1 MRKIKT
7 LLFLLVAVFIIV
19 LLFDGNTIYAYDYV
33 SSSNVGSQI
42 LDCEE
47 PSNDDRSSGGDGSLN
62 EDWYDI
68 GTSLP
73 HSVDYSTSDLL
84 TFLKPG
90 DLIYEATGGFGIT
103 HHSAI
108 VEGVFYDTTYSQ
120 YYVRILEAVSD
131 GVTRGLMTPT
141 RFDEKEVSIYRLTDA
156 SSTQISAAISF
167 FINQLGKP
175 YAISTTKNASSSNP
189 NWYCSELVW
198 ASYYWQGIYLDDNDN
213 SPVWPAEIRDYNNAT
228 LIMDYRYSTTISN
241 TTSTNHT
248 ILCNGEYFVESH
260 NLIFVNNCL
269 KRCSVC
275 EREIYTH
282 NYTYTWQNYMR
293 HNATCSCGDSHL
305 EMHITNGV
313 PISPGSPYS
322 QCLLCGGLALVTINS
337 PGNYV
342 NKFLLNADY
351 KLLYIPLKAKE
362 KKEGRFNE

>member
-1 MRKIKT
+1 MSG
-7 LLFLLVAVFIIV
+7 LFTFII
-19 LLFDGNTIYAYDYV
+19 FNEIDIYAYDYV
-33 SSSNVGSQI
+33 SSINCDLQNIEGKESS
-42 LDCEE
+42 DY
-47 PSNDDRSSGGDGSLN
+47 DRSNGGDGSLN

-68 GTSLP
+68 GVSLP
-73 HSVDYSTSDLL
+73 HPVDYSGSDLL

-90 DLIYEATGGFGIT
+90 DLIYEDQGGWGIT

-108 VEGVFYDTTYSQ
+108 VEGVFYDITYSQ
-120 YYVRILEAVSD
+120 YYVRILESGLEG

-141 RFDEKEVSIYRLTDA
+141 RFEEKEVSIYRLTDA

-167 FINQLGKP
+167 FISQLGKP
-175 YAISTTKNASSSNP
+175 YAISTTKNANPDNP

-305 EMHITNGV
+305 EMHITNGL

-337 PGNYV
+337 PGNSM
-342 NKFLLNADY
+342 NNFLLNIDY
-351 KLLYIPLKAKE
+351 KQLYIPLKAKE